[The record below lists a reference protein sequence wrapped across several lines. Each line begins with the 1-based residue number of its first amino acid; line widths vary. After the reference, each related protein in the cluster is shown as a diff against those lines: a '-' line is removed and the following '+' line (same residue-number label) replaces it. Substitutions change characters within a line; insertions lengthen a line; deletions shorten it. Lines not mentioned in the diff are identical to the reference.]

1 MDDAA
6 CILSEHFWTGLPF
19 SLSSNIFYKNESFD
33 AHEHSYYEFFMVVE
47 GALLHTMNG
56 ERSLMARRSIC
67 FLNPEDAHELQN
79 SNSTGQ
85 VHIINC
91 TFSKIFYFDTVSML
105 RHDLEQVPESFSGT
119 VSNLPSSLWE
129 GLVKLANLIQFHRG
143 EYSPGAL
150 RTMFRGL
157 CLEVLLV
164 MAEKPGVSGGEVPG
178 WLVKAR
184 EKMMFEENYISG
196 LKRFIELAGRT
207 QEHLTR
213 SMKKYYD
220 ESPTAFINQL
230 RVRKAARLLLSS
242 QQEIWEIMYECGFNS
257 HAYFLKCF
265 RKSFGMSPRQYIKV
279 NRRVFNI
286 R

>member
-1 MDDAA
+1 
-6 CILSEHFWTGLPF
+6 
-19 SLSSNIFYKNESFD
+19 
-33 AHEHSYYEFFMVVE
+33 
-47 GALLHTMNG
+47 
-56 ERSLMARRSIC
+56 
-67 FLNPEDAHELQN
+67 
-79 SNSTGQ
+79 
-85 VHIINC
+85 
-91 TFSKIFYFDTVSML
+91 
-105 RHDLEQVPESFSGT
+105 
-119 VSNLPSSLWE
+119 
-129 GLVKLANLIQFHRG
+129 
-143 EYSPGAL
+143 
-150 RTMFRGL
+150 
-157 CLEVLLV
+157 
-164 MAEKPGVSGGEVPG
+164 
-178 WLVKAR
+178 
-184 EKMMFEENYISG
+184 G